1 MKSYTALRSLPIASV
16 ATWSA
21 LIAVGTV
28 LASVPASAQEFPS
41 KPPRMVVGFV
51 AGSGVD
57 VSGRI
62 VAQFLSEAFN
72 QPVVV
77 ENRPGMAS
85 IVAARDVSKATADG
99 YTLFMCTTSSH
110 VTGPF
115 LTRQQPYDPIKDF
128 TLIAQV
134 VESYLVAAA
143 PATIPPNTLK
153 EFAAWAK
160 ANSGKVYYA
169 SPGVGGSS
177 HLLAERFNRGAGLG
191 MTHVPY
197 KGSGVPELASGETQ
211 LLFALPATVNIG
223 PRLKLLAVSAPKRLP
238 ELPTVPTAREA
249 GFVDAEAVL
258 WQGVC
263 GPPNIPKPAL
273 ARLTEEIRRGLARP
287 DVRERY
293 LKIGTPP
300 TYRGPAEFAEF
311 AKADVASWLPIIKA
325 SGAVIE

>member
-1 MKSYTALRSLPIASV
+1 MQVRMKR
-16 ATWSA
+16 
-21 LIAVGTV
+21 LIA
-28 LASVPASAQEFPS
+28 LALVIAGSSASAQNFPTS
-41 KPPRMVVGFV
+41 PLRMVVGFI

-62 VAQFLSEAFN
+62 VAQFLAEGLG

-77 ENRPGMAS
+77 ENKPGMAS
-85 IVAARDVSKATADG
+85 VIAARDVAKSAPDG

-115 LTRQQPYDPIKDF
+115 LTRQAPYDPLKDF
-128 TLIAQV
+128 TAIAQV

-143 PATIPPNTLK
+143 PVSIPPNSLR

-160 ANSGKVYYA
+160 ANAGKVYYA

-177 HLLAERFNRGAGLG
+177 HLLAERFNQAAALG

-197 KGSGVPELASGETQ
+197 KGSGVTELVAGETQ
-211 LLFALPATVNIG
+211 LLFALPATVNVG
-223 PRLKLLAVSAPKRLP
+223 PRLKLLAVTSPKRLA
-238 ELPTVPTAREA
+238 ELPNVPTAREA
-249 GFVDAEAVL
+249 GFPEVESVL

-263 GPPNIPKPAL
+263 GPGNIPKEVV

-293 LKIGTPP
+293 AKIGTPV
-300 TYRGPAEFAEF
+300 TYRAPPEFAELN
-311 AKADVASWLPIIKA
+311 KTDIASWLPIIKA
-325 SGAVIE
+325 SGAMID

>member
-1 MKSYTALRSLPIASV
+1 MKVRAAWLVVGKAFFTSAFAFAVASH
-16 ATWSA
+16 SA
-21 LIAVGTV
+21 I
-28 LASVPASAQEFPS
+28 SQEFPT
-41 KPPRMVVGFV
+41 KPLRMIVGFV

-62 VAQFLSEAFN
+62 VAQFLSEGFG
-72 QPVVV
+72 QPGVV
-77 ENRPGMAS
+77 ENKPGMAS
-85 IVAARDVSKATADG
+85 IVAARDVSKATPDG

-110 VTGPF
+110 VTGPY

-134 VESYLVAAA
+134 VESYLVAAV
-143 PATIPPNTLK
+143 PATIPPNSLK

-160 ANSGKVYYA
+160 ANAGKVYYA

-177 HLLAERFNRGAGLG
+177 HLLAERFNRAAGLG

-197 KGSGVPELASGETQ
+197 KGSGVAELASGETQ
-211 LLFALPATVNIG
+211 ILFALPATINIG
-223 PRLKLLAVSAPKRLP
+223 PRLKLLAVSSSKRMADLP
-238 ELPTVPTAREA
+238 HVPTAREA
-249 GFVDAEAVL
+249 GFPEVETAL

-263 GPPNIPKPAL
+263 GPGNIPTEIV

-293 LKIGTPP
+293 AKLGTPA
-300 TYRGPAEFAEF
+300 TYRGPTEFAEL
-311 AKADVASWLPIIKA
+311 AKGDVASWLPIIKA
-325 SGAVIE
+325 SGATLD

>member
-41 KPPRMVVGFV
+41 KPLRMVVGFV

-223 PRLKLLAVSAPKRLP
+223 PRLKLLAVSAPKEARVTP
-238 ELPTVPTAREA
+238 ELEIKAFGQVYSVKSIAGVIVGQKLLVARNPWDTQGARVATWDSEGNEVWQPVNALEFNEWGFRETAAMLGEEPL
-249 GFVDAEAVL
+249 G
-258 WQGVC
+258 
-263 GPPNIPKPAL
+263 
-273 ARLTEEIRRGLARP
+273 RLTPEKLDEVLG
-287 DVRERY
+287 
-293 LKIGTPP
+293 
-300 TYRGPAEFAEF
+300 
-311 AKADVASWLPIIKA
+311 
-325 SGAVIE
+325 

>member
-1 MKSYTALRSLPIASV
+1 MQQRIARLFPLI
-16 ATWSA
+16 APSA
-21 LIAVGTV
+21 LAIV
-28 LASVPASAQEFPS
+28 LASSNALAQEFPA
-41 KPPRMVVGFV
+41 KPIRMVVGFL
-51 AGSGVD
+51 AGTGVD

-62 VAQFLSEAFN
+62 VAQMLADGFG

-77 ENRPGMAS
+77 ENKPGMAS
-85 IVAARDVSKATADG
+85 IIAAREVSKSAPDG

-143 PATIPPNTLK
+143 PATIPPNSLK

-160 ANSGKVYYA
+160 ANTGKVYYA

-177 HLLAERFNRGAGLG
+177 HLLAERFNRAAGLN

-197 KGSGVPELASGETQ
+197 KGSGVPELAGGETQ
-211 LLFALPATVNIG
+211 LLFALPATVNVG
-223 PRLKLLAVSAPKRLP
+223 SRLKLLAVSSPKRMA
-238 ELPTVPTAREA
+238 ELPHVPTAREA
-249 GFVDAEAVL
+249 GFPDAEAVL

-263 GPPNIPKPAL
+263 GPGNMPKEVVM
-273 ARLTEEIRRGLARP
+273 RLTEEVKRGLARP

-293 LKIGTPP
+293 AKIGTPV
-300 TYRGPAEFAEF
+300 TYRAPAEFAEL
-311 AKADVASWLPIIKA
+311 AKGDVASWLPIIKA
-325 SGAVIE
+325 SGAVID

>member
-1 MKSYTALRSLPIASV
+1 MLTRFVRLATVAVAV
-16 ATWSA
+16 ATAMACATSP
-21 LIAVGTV
+21 AV
-28 LASVPASAQEFPS
+28 AQKFPT
-41 KPPRMVVGFV
+41 KPLRIVVGFI

-62 VAQFLSEAFN
+62 VAQFLSEALG

-77 ENRPGMAS
+77 ENRPGLAS
-85 IVAARDVSKATADG
+85 IVAARDLVKATADG

-115 LTRQQPYDPIKDF
+115 VMRQLPYDPIKDF
-128 TLIAQV
+128 TAIAQV
-134 VESYLVAAA
+134 VESYLIAAV
-143 PATIPPNTLK
+143 PAQIPPTSMK

-177 HLLAERFNRGAGLG
+177 HLLAERFNQVANLG

-197 KGSGVPELASGETQ
+197 KGSGVPELAAGETQ
-211 LLFALPATVNIG
+211 LLFGLHATVNIG
-223 PRLKLLAVSAPKRLP
+223 PRLRLLATTGPARQA
-238 ELPTVPTAREA
+238 ELPNLPTMREA
-249 GFVDAEAVL
+249 GFPEIESVL

-263 GPPNIPKPAL
+263 GPAHIPQPVV
-273 ARLTEEIRRGLARP
+273 ARLAEVIKRGLERP

-300 TYRGPAEFAEF
+300 TFRGPAEFTALT
-311 AKADVASWLPIIKA
+311 KADIAKWLPTIKA
-325 SGAVIE
+325 SGAVID

>member
-1 MKSYTALRSLPIASV
+1 MKSHTLRNALPIAL
-16 ATWSA
+16 A
-21 LIAVGTV
+21 V
-28 LASVPASAQEFPS
+28 LAATFISTRATAQEFPN
-41 KPPRMVVGFV
+41 KPLRMIVGFV

-62 VAQFLSEAFN
+62 VAQILSEGFG

-110 VTGPF
+110 VTGPY
-115 LTRQQPYDPIKDF
+115 LMRQQPYDPIKDF

-143 PATIPPNTLK
+143 PATIPPNSLK

-197 KGSGVPELASGETQ
+197 KGSGVPELAGGETQ
-211 LLFALPATVNIG
+211 LLFALPATVNVG
-223 PRLKLLAVSAPKRLP
+223 SRLKLLAVSSPRRMP
-238 ELPTVPTAREA
+238 ELPNVPTAREE
-249 GFVDAEAVL
+249 GFPEAEAVL

-263 GPPNIPKPAL
+263 GPPNIPKAVL
-273 ARLTEEIRRGLARP
+273 ARLTDEIRRGLARP

-300 TYRGPAEFAEF
+300 TYRAPAEFA
-311 AKADVASWLPIIKA
+311 ALARADVASWLPIIKA
-325 SGAVIE
+325 SGAVID

>member
-1 MKSYTALRSLPIASV
+1 MSFYV
-16 ATWSA
+16 ACRA
-21 LIAVGTV
+21 QTV
-28 LASVPASAQEFPS
+28 LVTLVSSLVALSATAQEFPT
-41 KPPRMVVGFV
+41 KPLRMVIGFV

-62 VAQFLSEAFN
+62 VSQILSEGFG

-85 IVAARDVSKATADG
+85 IVAARDVSKATPDG

-128 TLIAQV
+128 TMIAQV

-143 PATIPPNTLK
+143 PATIPPNSLK
-153 EFAAWAK
+153 EFVAWAK
-160 ANSGKVYYA
+160 ANTGKVLYA
-169 SPGVGGSS
+169 SPGVGGSA
-177 HLLAERFNRGAGLG
+177 HLLAERFNRATGLG

-197 KGSGVPELASGETQ
+197 KGSGVPELAGGETH

-223 PRLKLLAVSAPKRLP
+223 SRLKLLAVSSPRRMP
-238 ELPTVPTAREA
+238 ELPNVPTAREE
-249 GFVDAEAVL
+249 GFPDAEAVL

-263 GPPNIPKPAL
+263 GPPGIPKAVL
-273 ARLTEEIRRGLARP
+273 ARLTGEIRRGLARP

-300 TYRGPAEFAEF
+300 TYRAPAEFAEL
-311 AKADVASWLPIIKA
+311 AKTDVASWLPIIKA